1 MLSMTLLSFG
11 LLGWLVL
18 LALFVIG
25 VTIIVATVKAFFFA
39 LPAAVI
45 ALVVWLASGSEAL
58 VGIAFI
64 AIAVLSIL
72 KRRVS
77 EDRVCKLGIRTFSY

>member
-1 MLSMTLLSFG
+1 MIGLNGQYPLSGFMLSMALLSFG

-18 LALFVIG
+18 LALLVIG
-25 VTIIVATVKAFFFA
+25 VIIIIAIVKVFFFV

-45 ALVVWLASGSEAL
+45 ALVVWLISGSEVLA
-58 VGIAFI
+58 GIAFI

-72 KRRVS
+72 KR
-77 EDRVCKLGIRTFSY
+77 